1 MTEKHRAKQR
11 CVGMSAEQLNLQQG
25 APIQL
30 LSKRPGSTMWRVKD
44 LQTGAPYSTQ
54 HKGFPPMHAF
64 VDIRMR
70 ASEEKGA

>member
-1 MTEKHRAKQR
+1 MRQVPKPRGFRLRALRVVFPCMCAHDEMTEKHRAKQR

-44 LQTGAPYSTQ
+44 LQTGAP
-54 HKGFPPMHAF
+54 
-64 VDIRMR
+64 
-70 ASEEKGA
+70 